1 MGIMIEIQLGSKFPK
16 LWNEFLS
23 TLQPNGIAR
32 SHMMKQFLKEK
43 GIDATVEHGNPIG
56 VVEIPKDQYMW
67 MILKYQ

>member
-1 MGIMIEIQLGSKFPK
+1 MIEIQLKSKFPK
-16 LWNEFLS
+16 LWSEFLS
-23 TLQPNGIAR
+23 TLQPNGAVR

-43 GIDATVEHGNPIG
+43 GIDATVEYGNPVG